1 MSNSVIDKDIIQ
13 SNQYISNI
21 NSKINSNS
29 SSSSSISLKSKN
41 QLLLSQNTSHTFINT
56 FNNKNER
63 INNIEEWDIGS
74 NSKIKILGK
83 KNSIGHNFKD
93 EVNWAS
99 SYFFILIIVLFI
111 IAINFNI
118 FITILLLISIMI

>member
-1 MSNSVIDKDIIQ
+1 MSNNFIDKDIIQ

-41 QLLLSQNTSHTFINT
+41 QSLLSQNTSHTFINT

-74 NSKIKILGK
+74 NSKIKILGE

-93 EVNWAS
+93 EVN
-99 SYFFILIIVLFI
+99 
-111 IAINFNI
+111 
-118 FITILLLISIMI
+118 